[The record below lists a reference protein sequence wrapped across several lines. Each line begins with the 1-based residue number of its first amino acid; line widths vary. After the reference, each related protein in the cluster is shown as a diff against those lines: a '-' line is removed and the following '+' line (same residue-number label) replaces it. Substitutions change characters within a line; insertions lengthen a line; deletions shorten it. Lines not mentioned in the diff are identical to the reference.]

1 MKNTIDKKKL
11 REFGFLISLLLPI
24 FMGWFIPYLRGHV
37 FNYWTLL
44 IAIPSFIL
52 AILNPKLLLRPY
64 KLWMKIGYILGWIN
78 NFVQP
83 FFIFNFVV

>member
-1 MKNTIDKKKL
+1 
-11 REFGFLISLLLPI
+11 
-24 FMGWFIPYLRGHV
+24 MGWFIPYLRGHV

-52 AILNPKLLLRPY
+52 AIFNPKLLLRPY

-78 NFVQP
+78 SRITLGLVFILVLQP
-83 FFIFNFVV
+83 ISLIMIFLDTIL